1 MLTKLFKKRL
11 NLILQHDTQPN
22 QSNLNEFIRIFNYSS
37 NVKYE
42 AVKNPDGEIIV
53 GFKLVNNNKK
63 NTNNK
68 IPLPTDIIDNPLQ
81 IDRGPNPYLDNSID
95 PLDKFKQE
103 LDLYCRDTNI
113 KNNDTISFLNYI
125 KEFIQEFI
133 IDKYNKYSSTRSFI
147 DLYTI
152 IENFN
157 NQIIIELLKNIS
169 KTDTP
174 YVYINNDIF
183 NYTREYLV
191 SIIKEIIDM
200 LNTTSRTLIES
211 IDPAYYY
218 IHRISI
224 ILRRLLLDLYDIIE
238 GKQIIL
244 TYIPIKYIKLFIYN
258 INFRYDKCNKK
269 ELLVQCQDGNINYN
283 DMISFLVY
291 IQEFIKKFK
300 INGSKKVNEIFF
312 NNLMYNINSEIII
325 PLYNSIINSGNYLL
339 YNKYVYKN
347 NDIINYTRKYL
358 VNQIKAKINDLKELS
373 KKLIIIKDPNP
384 AYYYIYHIAIILRRL
399 LFDLYEIIEGT
410 KIILA
415 YIKIEYIEIFINKIH
430 SRNECLKNIKGGVSK
445 KYKKTNNKITV
456 LYKKKKYTR
465 NIHINERKKYVKI
478 NKTFILLSKLKKI

>member
-42 AVKNPDGEIIV
+42 AIKHPDGEIIV

-68 IPLPTDIIDNPLQ
+68 ILLPTDIIDNPLQ

-95 PLDKFKQE
+95 PLDKFKQ
-103 LDLYCRDTNI
+103 DLYCRDTKITN
-113 KNNDTISFLNYI
+113 KDMVSFLNYI
-125 KEFIQEFI
+125 KEFIKEFI
-133 IDKYNKYSSTRSFI
+133 FDKYNKYSSTTQFMH
-147 DLYTI
+147 LLTI

-157 NQIIIELLKNIS
+157 NEIIIELLKNIS

-258 INFRYDKCNKK
+258 INFRHDKCYKN
-269 ELLVQCQDGNINYN
+269 ELLVKCQEGNITNYN
-283 DMISFLVY
+283 MKCFLEY
-291 IQEFIKKFK
+291 IKEFINKFIIK
-300 INGSKKVNEIFF
+300 RNNNNKNNNNFYILYKLMYDF
-312 NNLMYNINSEIII
+312 NNNNIVIK
-325 PLYNSIINSGNYLL
+325 LYDAVNNND
-339 YNKYVYKN
+339 NNDNNYVYTDN
-347 NDIINYTRKYL
+347 RIELLQY
-358 VNQIKAKINDLKELS
+358 IKQTIKDLKEIS
-373 KKLIIIKDPNP
+373 KDLIDNTEPVS
-384 AYYYIYHIAIILRRL
+384 YYIHHIAIILRRL
-399 LFDLYEIIEGT
+399 LFDLYEIIKG
-410 KIILA
+410 KQIFLA
-415 YIKIEYIEIFINKIH
+415 YIPIKYMELFISKIH
-430 SRNECLKNIKGGVSK
+430 FRNKCPKDDDIKGGVGK